1 MLEILKWIVY
11 AGLLL
16 AVVWIVQLLI
26 KYIRKRE
33 KNDEDE
39 S

>member
-1 MLEILKWIVY
+1 MVEILKWIVY

-26 KYIRKRE
+26 KYIKKRE
-33 KNDEDE
+33 KD

>member
-1 MLEILKWIVY
+1 MVEILKWIVY

-16 AVVWIVQLLI
+16 GVVWIVQLLI

-33 KNDEDE
+33 KD

>member
-33 KNDEDE
+33 KDSEDE

>member
-16 AVVWIVQLLI
+16 AVVLIVQLLI